1 MDFETEE
8 QQLEAIK
15 TWWNANSTNII
26 GGIAVGVSAIFGWQY
41 YQDKTIVHTESASV
55 LYEQVSTNI
64 ENLTTV
70 NEQMARVNTL
80 QAEYSDTPYAG
91 LAALVLAKQ
100 QMASGEFVKA
110 QQQLDWVVSNA
121 QQDEVKYLAKIRLAR
136 LLLNTQQLDNALAV
150 LNESFPNSF
159 NAIAY
164 ELKGDVLVVKGDMIQ
179 AKSAYQQ
186 AQSESSSPSRWLQH
200 KIDDISLT
208 NENKIIEKSEPSA

>member
-15 TWWNANSTNII
+15 KWWKENSTNII
-26 GGIAVGVSAIFGWQY
+26 GGLAVGVSSIFGWQY

-55 LYEQVSTNI
+55 LYEQVAVNLENI
-64 ENLTTV
+64 ATV
-70 NEQMARVNTL
+70 NEQMTRVNTL

-91 LAALVLAKQ
+91 LAALLLAKQ

-110 QQQLDWVVSNA
+110 QQQLDWLVNNA

-136 LLLNTQQLDNALAV
+136 LLVNTQQVDKALAI
-150 LNESFPNSF
+150 LNEVFPNSF
-159 NAIAY
+159 NAMVY
-164 ELKGDVLVVKGDMIQ
+164 ELKGDVLVLKGDMAQ

-186 AQSESSSPSRWLQH
+186 AMAASQTPSRWLQH

-208 NENKIIEKSEPSA
+208 NKNLTTDKSEPSA

>member
-8 QQLEAIK
+8 QQLDAIK
-15 TWWNANSTNII
+15 KWWNENSTNII
-26 GGIAVGVSAIFGWQY
+26 GGIAVGVSSIFGWQY
-41 YQDKTIVHTESASV
+41 YQGETIVHTESASV
-55 LYEQVSTNI
+55 LYEQVAGNL
-64 ENLTTV
+64 ENLATV

-91 LAALVLAKQ
+91 LAALMLAKQ

-110 QQQLDWVVSNA
+110 QQQLEWLVSNA

-136 LLLNTQQLDNALAV
+136 LLLNTQQSDKALV
-150 LNESFPNSF
+150 ILNETFPNSF
-159 NAIAY
+159 NAIVY
-164 ELKGDVLVVKGDMIQ
+164 ELKGDVLVVKGDMSQ

-186 AQSESSSPSRWLQH
+186 AQAVSVSPSRWLQH

-208 NENKIIEKSEPSA
+208 NKNLTTEKSEPSV